1 MPTAISLA
9 VRLFSISAVFTIE
22 QLAHSRA
29 RLRSSLAVLPEQA
42 LMLKHADSDPRSQH
56 AIMEELAIYFADDT
70 HSWEKL
76 RRRTKARRN
85 VKRLLMPS
93 VPTTAHCAVV
103 QASSEVVHRAHWRV
117 GFNLESRSLW
127 KCSSLKVDLLIYI
140 IGRRRIV
147 FLFDGCN
154 YINLLSTMRTKT
166 APEKGTP
173 RCLLGFL
180 DSSSQGLH
188 RLAI

>member
-42 LMLKHADSDPRSQH
+42 LMLKLADSDPRSQH
-56 AIMEELAIYFADDT
+56 AIMEELAIYFAVDT

-76 RRRTKARRN
+76 RRRTKAN
-85 VKRLLMPS
+85 VKRLRMPS

-103 QASSEVVHRAHWRV
+103 QTSSEVVHRAHWRL
-117 GFNLESRSLW
+117 GFNLEFCSLW
-127 KCSSLKVDLLIYI
+127 KCLSLKADLLIYI
-140 IGRRRIV
+140 GA
-147 FLFDGCN
+147 LF
-154 YINLLSTMRTKT
+154 
-166 APEKGTP
+166 
-173 RCLLGFL
+173 
-180 DSSSQGLH
+180 SSLMD
-188 RLAI
+188 AIT